1 MKMTDITMV
10 GLGAM
15 GSALT
20 RAFPGAEHKITVW
33 NRTQTKM
40 EALLNLGANGTSEIA
55 GAIKARSI
63 IVICIDNYEIAKNL
77 ILHNYKNYAS

>member
-15 GSALT
+15 GSALA
-20 RAFPGAEHKITVW
+20 RAFLGAGHKVTVW

-40 EALLNLGANGTSEIA
+40 EALLNHSANGTSKIA
-55 GAIKARSI
+55 GAIKSSSI
-63 IVICIDNYEIAKNL
+63 IVICIDNYEIAKTL
-77 ILHNYKNYAS
+77 ILDNYKNYAS